1 MGFSPSEKHSTTSS
15 ILSNIVDATTGSF
28 TQGLTVSGIAVS
40 LGGDGGGGVGE
51 YALIEDSK
59 ANGTVGGTFTAGAFR
74 TRVLNSK
81 PVDEIGITLSS
92 NQFTLPAGTYR
103 IHARAPGFGV
113 SNHVLRLR
121 NITDATDEL
130 IGSAGRAST
139 TSGEGDT
146 VILGQFTIGASKAFE
161 IQHRCSITVATFG
174 FGTSTALSG
183 VSEIYTQVALLK
195 VA

>member
-1 MGFSPSEKHSTTSS
+1 MGFSPSEKHNTTSS
-15 ILSNIVDATTGSF
+15 IFSNIVDAATGSF
-28 TQGLTVSGIAVS
+28 TQGLTVSGTAVS

-74 TRVLNSK
+74 TRTLNSK

-113 SNHVLRLR
+113 SNHVTRLR
-121 NITDATDEL
+121 NITDSTDEL
-130 IGSAGRAST
+130 IGSAGRASS
-139 TSGEGDT
+139 TSGEGDS

-161 IQHRCSITVATFG
+161 IQHRCSLTVATFG

>member
-1 MGFSPSEKHSTTSS
+1 MGFSPSTGHQVTTS
-15 ILSNIVDATTGSF
+15 IFSNIVDAATGSF

-51 YALIEDSK
+51 YALIEDAN

-74 TRVLNSK
+74 TRRLNTK

-92 NQFTLPAGTYR
+92 DQFTLPAGTYR

-121 NITDATDEL
+121 NITDSTDEL
-130 IGSAGRAST
+130 IGSAGRATSA
-139 TSGEGDT
+139 SGEGDS
-146 VILGQFTIGASKAFE
+146 VILGQFTISATKTFE
-161 IQHRCSITVATFG
+161 IQHRCSLTVATFG
-174 FGTSTALSG
+174 FGTSTALAG
-183 VSEIYTQVALLK
+183 SEVYTQVALLK